1 MRDGH
6 RSRQRLL
13 DAATAEFAAHG
24 IAGARVDRI
33 AATAGVNKA
42 QMYGW
47 FGSKDGLF
55 DAVFAQHLER
65 IVDAVPFTP
74 YDLPGYGV
82 ALYDSYLT
90 DPELVRLAS
99 WKRLERVPTGDL
111 LGSHAGLTAPKH
123 AAIAR
128 AQDEGRIIGDIPPE
142 EVYAVLI
149 AIAGTWSPISATFTA
164 SPGDDGGDH
173 ERRREVLR
181 SVVARAL
188 VP

>member
-1 MRDGH
+1 VAALPDVGG
-6 RSRQRLL
+6 
-13 DAATAEFAAHG
+13 DARAH
-24 IAGARVDRI
+24 
-33 AATAGVNKA
+33 
-42 QMYGW
+42 
-47 FGSKDGLF
+47 
-55 DAVFAQHLER
+55 
-65 IVDAVPFTP
+65 
-74 YDLPGYGV
+74 
-82 ALYDSYLT
+82 
-90 DPELVRLAS
+90 PELVRLAS

-111 LGSHAGLTAPKH
+111 LGAHPGLTAPKH

-142 EVYAVLI
+142 QVYAVLI

-164 SPGDDGGDH
+164 SPGDDEGDH